1 MGLGFQVISD
11 FGIGPWKK
19 AADDFLN
26 TFKNTYLLTEQR
38 IGSPG
43 SIDPASGQR
52 FVNGGVLRI
61 LLSYPGQ
68 YQAHALATDGTNQY
82 LSSYDSRPSY
92 KELEDLLQAAR
103 EAKLQFFDI
112 ASKASSVLSP
122 FIADND
128 MDSKM
133 ESVEASSGEALR
145 DPSNSEIDAMD
156 VQTLRKYLTLKG
168 LPASGRVVKL
178 KERLKDAYKSEA

>member
-1 MGLGFQVISD
+1 MGFKVISD

-26 TFKNTYLLTEQR
+26 TFQNVYALTEQR
-38 IGSPG
+38 VGSPG

-68 YQAHALATDGTNQY
+68 YQAHVLATDGTNQY
-82 LSSYDSRPSY
+82 LSSYDNKPSY
-92 KELEDLLQAAR
+92 KDLEDLLQSAR
-103 EAKLQFFDI
+103 EANLEFFNI
-112 ASKASSVLSP
+112 ASRASSVVSP
-122 FIADND
+122 FIADGD
-128 MDSKM
+128 MDSKL
-133 ESVEASSGEALR
+133 ENLEASDEALK

-156 VQTLRKYLTLKG
+156 VQTLRKYLTSKG
-168 LPASGRVVKL
+168 LPTSGRVVKL
-178 KERLKDAYKSEA
+178 KERLKDAYKPEA